1 LAIKGSGDPLCFNLL
16 QELAPMAAL
25 VSIAPLVDWGEVPQ
39 IVWILL
45 AATGVTHGAYFFW
58 MSRAYEHGDLNLV
71 YPIARSTPAF
81 VPLVA
86 GPLFGESI
94 SPGGGVGIAIV
105 VVGIWLVH
113 AGGGGDLRKF
123 SSPAA
128 RFAYL
133 TLMATVGYSLLDKAA
148 MANLAA
154 AEWSS
159 VIPRPVIYSL
169 LIAGANTVVF
179 APLVLRARGLA
190 AVREA
195 ARTQLGRATDSTILG
210 GVVLLIHHGDFP
222 IAAVIFI
229 ASVLVPLSKLM
240 ALSWLCWSVWR
251 GHPRS
256 HRERARLYRATEL
269 VGKWSMTDVFVVA
282 ILVALIHLGGLLLI
296 TPGPA
301 AIAFGGVVVVTMIAA
316 HSFDPRLIWDQL
328 GDADG

>member
-1 LAIKGSGDPLCFNLL
+1 MLTSAALHAWWSVAIKGSGDPLCFNLL
-16 QELAPMAAL
+16 QELAPVAAL

-39 IVWILL
+39 VVWILL

-58 MSRAYEHGDLNLV
+58 MSRAYEHGDLSLV

-105 VVGIWLVH
+105 VVGIWLVY
-113 AGGGGDLRKF
+113 GGGGGGLREL

-128 RFAYL
+128 RFACL

-159 VIPRPVIYSL
+159 VIPRPVVYSL

-179 APLVLRARGLA
+179 APLVLRTRGLA
-190 AVREA
+190 ALREA
-195 ARTQLGRATDSTILG
+195 AHTQLGRATAASLVSFASYTLILAALQTALVSY
-210 GVVLLIHHGDFP
+210 VV
-222 IAAVIFI
+222 AARQT
-229 ASVLVPLSKLM
+229 SVLFAVGLGV
-240 ALSWLCWSVWR
+240 ALLGER
-251 GHPRS
+251 PG
-256 HRERARLYRATEL
+256 RARVTGALAT
-269 VGKWSMTDVFVVA
+269 VA
-282 ILVALIHLGGLLLI
+282 GVALI
-296 TPGPA
+296 A
-301 AIAFGGVVVVTMIAA
+301 VA
-316 HSFDPRLIWDQL
+316 R
-328 GDADG
+328 